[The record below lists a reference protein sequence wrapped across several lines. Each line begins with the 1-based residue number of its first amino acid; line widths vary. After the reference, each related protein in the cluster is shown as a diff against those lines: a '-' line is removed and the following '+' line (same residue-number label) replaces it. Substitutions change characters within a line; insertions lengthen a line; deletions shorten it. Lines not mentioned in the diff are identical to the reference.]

1 MFDKLTIFI
10 ACAGCAICAFF
21 GYHYATLKFTQEFY
35 EYRLSMEQKLS
46 QAVEDRLATEDAWR
60 ERTRQLQLLAD
71 KDRAALEAKYREL
84 LRSVSVS
91 NSASLSDDGNGMHDC
106 AKSTGADNGLPS
118 NAGVADRVGTTKA
131 DRQPRQSCRVYQDAL
146 TKAKKRILYEAKER
160 DICSIH
166 YNTLLK
172 IYQSVSNKGESK

>member
-10 ACAGCAICAFF
+10 ACAGCAICAFL

-60 ERTRQLQLLAD
+60 ERARQLQSLAD

-91 NSASLSDDGNGMHDC
+91 DSTSLSNDGNGMHDST
-106 AKSTGADNGLPS
+106 KSAGADNGMPTTS
-118 NAGVADRVGTTKA
+118 GAAGRAGAAKA
-131 DRQPRQSCRVYQDAL
+131 DRQPRQGCRVYQDAL

-160 DICSIH
+160 DICATH
-166 YNTLLK
+166 YNTLLQ
-172 IYQSVSNKGESK
+172 IYQSVSNNKER

>member
-10 ACAGCAICAFF
+10 ACAGCAICAFL
-21 GYHYATLKFTQEFY
+21 GYHYAALKFTQEFY

-46 QAVEDRLATEDAWR
+46 QAVEDRIATEDAWR
-60 ERTRQLQLLAD
+60 ERARQLQSLAD

-91 NSASLSDDGNGMHDC
+91 NSASLPNDGNGMHNS
-106 AKSTGADNGLPS
+106 AKSSGADNGLPS
-118 NAGVADRVGTTKA
+118 TSGAAGRADTAKT

-160 DICSIH
+160 DICATH
-166 YNTLLK
+166 YNTLLQ
-172 IYQSVSNKGESK
+172 IYQSVSDNKER